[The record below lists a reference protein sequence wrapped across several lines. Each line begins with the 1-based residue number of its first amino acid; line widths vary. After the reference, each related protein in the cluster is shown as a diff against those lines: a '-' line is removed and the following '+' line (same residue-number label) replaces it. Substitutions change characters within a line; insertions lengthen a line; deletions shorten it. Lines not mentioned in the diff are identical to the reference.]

1 MSESATDA
9 PELPPAALASWLAEQ
24 RSFTVLDV
32 RNRDEFESWHVSGP
46 NVEAAHVPYQ
56 QFIAARVQGTSEE
69 LVPDGPEPVLV
80 VCGLGRSSA
89 EVATQLQAAGV
100 DALNLAGG
108 MAAWARHY
116 EAVELPCSTATV
128 LQYHRPATGCLSAL
142 VVGGSTGD
150 SERTAAVID
159 PLRSFADRYA
169 EDAADHDADLAYAV
183 DTHVHA
189 DHVSGVRAV
198 AESTGAAV
206 VLPAGITAHDPTFE
220 SEPRLVADGDTL
232 DLGGTAA
239 LEAVD
244 LSGHTPELLG
254 YRLAD
259 SAHGD
264 LLFGG
269 DTLFLTTVARPD
281 LAVERGAV
289 EGMARKLYATLS
301 ELRSLPTETRIV
313 PGHVSESTR
322 PDEAG
327 RYVATLGELVA
338 RIDLLDLDESAF
350 VERVTESLP
359 PRPANDEQIRR
370 INLGRETVDEETAFE
385 LELGPNNCAVA

>member
-9 PELPPAALASWLAEQ
+9 PELPPAELASWLAEQ

-46 NVEAAHVPYQ
+46 NVEAAHVPHQ

-89 EVATQLQAAGV
+89 EVAIQLQAGGV

-169 EDAADHDADLAYAV
+169 EDAADHDANLAYAV

-206 VLPAGITAHDPTFE
+206 VLPAGITAHDPRFE
-220 SEPRLVADGDTL
+220 SEPHLVADGDSL
-232 DLGGTAA
+232 DLGGNAA

-244 LSGHTPELLG
+244 LPGHTPEMLG

-259 SAHGD
+259 SAQGD

-281 LAVERGAV
+281 LAVERGEI

-338 RIDLLDLDESAF
+338 QIDLLDLDESAF